1 MNSGYN
7 NLCHMLIFVKSKK
20 AFELFELFKILTHTL
35 TSLKVK
41 DLNFLMSRP

>member
-20 AFELFELFKILTHTL
+20 AFELFELLKSSLTL